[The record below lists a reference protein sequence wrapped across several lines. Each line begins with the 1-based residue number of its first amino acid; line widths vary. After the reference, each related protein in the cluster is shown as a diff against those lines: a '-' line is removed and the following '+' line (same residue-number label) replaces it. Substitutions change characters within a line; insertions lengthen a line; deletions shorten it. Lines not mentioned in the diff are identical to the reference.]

1 VDVDMPSVR
10 TVPSDFLEHDV
21 QTETQA
27 ARIDREK
34 QAKEAVARAEADLK
48 KKKDKAVAKGRQADS
63 WLTKQFESLGDDG
76 ANALVV
82 GNLVAVVG
90 LSAFL
95 GYKAI
100 GLYERGKLT
109 WQNIG
114 LGLGIVGVVGA
125 IEGVMG
131 RYLYKA
137 KGKQQ

>member
-1 VDVDMPSVR
+1 VSSLVDVDMPSVR
-10 TVPSDFLEHDV
+10 TVPSDFLEQDI

-27 ARIDREK
+27 GRIEREK
-34 QAKEAVARAEADLK
+34 ASERARAEAELVK
-48 KKKDKAVAKGRQADS
+48 KKALAKARKADS
-63 WLTKQFESLGDDG
+63 WLTKQFSSLSEDG
-76 ANALVV
+76 VNALVI

-100 GLYERGKLT
+100 GLYERGKLS

-125 IEGVMG
+125 VEGVFG
-131 RYLYKA
+131 RYVCCLRA
-137 KGKQQ
+137 RD